1 MIYAFK
7 AAEKAVLRAS
17 ECKKIFV
24 LRPKKVFSHATDA
37 KDFGI
42 KGLWGY
48 GVMGFISGRA
58 TSPFVASL
66 NFEISKIH

>member
-1 MIYAFK
+1 MH
-7 AAEKAVLRAS
+7 S
-17 ECKKIFV
+17 
-24 LRPKKVFSHATDA
+24 RPRRKRYCGQTSARKFLFCDHGKVFSHATDA